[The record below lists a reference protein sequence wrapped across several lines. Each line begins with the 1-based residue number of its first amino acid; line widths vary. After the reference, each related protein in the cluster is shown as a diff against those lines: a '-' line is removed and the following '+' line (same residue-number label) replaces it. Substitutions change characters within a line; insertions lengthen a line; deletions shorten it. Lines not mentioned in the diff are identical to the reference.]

1 MKKLLLTF
9 AAILIA
15 LSSFAQWGGIKQ
27 KGKVK
32 KGNIIVWEKTGTITD
47 SGANSDVLTNVATF
61 TEMVEGTNAP
71 GGFAVLDDQ
80 GELDASVMTN
90 SLAPYMVD
98 MDTVARLDE
107 NGKLNADVIEYI
119 TIVFVGGEAIDVQ

>member
-9 AAILIA
+9 AALLIA

-32 KGNIIVWEKTGTITD
+32 KGNIIVWEKTGTIAD

-90 SLAPYMVD
+90 SLAPYLVD

-107 NGKLNADVIEYI
+107 NGKISTNAIPD
-119 TIVFVGGEAIDVQ
+119 IVVVYTGGSAF